1 MRWQIV
7 SGRFLWIAGF
17 IGFVVA
23 SCATITVNVYF
34 PAKEVK
40 AAVKS
45 LEEELLK
52 QPSPAQPAPAQPPE
66 PEKPKPESQLP
77 VERRL
82 IAEEEDARIVVSRTS
97 AVPLWALGTFQL
109 SFLEA
114 LAEGDINEELKKM
127 PEVIEAYRRIGGR
140 LAQVNRLRDQGIVGE
155 GNDGKLAIRESSKVS
170 SQDQKIID
178 QENAD
183 REMVITGIGKA
194 VLKLNKLEPT
204 AANLGQVRPQ
214 AAKQFADIRREAA
227 KPGWWIQLPDGTW
240 KKK

>member
-1 MRWQIV
+1 MRRPVI
-7 SGRFLWIAGF
+7 SGRSLLTAGLM
-17 IGFVVA
+17 GFVVA

-45 LEEELLK
+45 LEEELLQ
-52 QPSPAQPAPAQPPE
+52 QPPAQPPQ
-66 PEKPKPESQLP
+66 PEKPKPESLLP

-82 IAEEEDARIVVSRTS
+82 TAEEEDARIVVSRTS
-97 AVPLWALGTFQL
+97 IRPIWALRKFRL
-109 SFLEA
+109 SFIEA
-114 LAEGDINEELKKM
+114 LAQGDINQELRKM

-155 GNDGKLAIRESSKVS
+155 GNDGKLAIREASRVS
-170 SQDQKIID
+170 PEDRKIID

-183 REMVITGIGKA
+183 REVVIIGMAKA

-204 AANLGQVRPQ
+204 ESNLAQVRPQ
-214 AAKQFADIRREAA
+214 AEKLFADIRREKA

-240 KKK
+240 RKK